1 VRPLVLLILLAILI
15 AARPIQAQSACG
27 SAPECR
33 DLAVA
38 AQQRGDV
45 ETFHDLAWRAVQTG
59 PRNDAALLLLLA
71 RAQSLSGRAGD
82 ALVMLQ
88 RLAARGIDISDANTS
103 DDFRRVRNLPAWA
116 EWKGIAA
123 PASDSPTTPPAT
135 AVSPP
140 AATAT
145 PSRAPSPSAS
155 PKSEAAAAKA
165 PAPVGS
171 SKAAGGAP
179 ETVKPPVD
187 RDEALSLPSTVGSLA
202 AMAYDG
208 VSGRLVLADDSS
220 GTLKVLSEVSGNA
233 ANLVSRGWGG
243 PYKTTGIA
251 IDPAHG
257 DLWVVAT
264 ANDDGSA
271 PAPSVVHRLQL
282 VSGRLLYS
290 VPAPA
295 TSPEARFVAV
305 ALAGTAVYALDAAGR
320 RLFELSTS
328 GKTLR
333 PRATIKVDDPASLA
347 VGSDGVAFVAHGAG
361 ILRVTLANGQST
373 RVTAARGV
381 DLRGLQSIARYHD
394 TLFGIQRRDDGTLA
408 AVRIRLAANGQRAT
422 RLDVIGEAA
431 ASAVAIMGNIFYY
444 VGLQAAGSSVVQRV
458 KLP

>member
-1 VRPLVLLILLAILI
+1 MAL
-15 AARPIQAQSACG
+15 
-27 SAPECR
+27 
-33 DLAVA
+33 A

-45 ETFHDLAWRAVQTG
+45 EAFHDLAWRAVQTG
-59 PRNDAALLLLLA
+59 PRNDAALMLLLA

-82 ALVMLQ
+82 ALVMLR

-123 PASDSPTTPPAT
+123 PASDPPTTAPAT
-135 AVSPP
+135 AASPP
-140 AATAT
+140 AAPAT
-145 PSRAPSPSAS
+145 PSRAPSPPAS
-155 PKSEAAAAKA
+155 PKSAAAAAKA
-165 PAPVGS
+165 PAPEGS
-171 SKAAGGAP
+171 NKAAGGAP
-179 ETVKPPVD
+179 ETVKPAVSVD

-220 GTLKVLSEVSGNA
+220 GTLKVLSDVSGTA

-264 ANDDGSA
+264 ANDAGSA

-282 VSGRLLYS
+282 VSGRLLYT
-290 VPAPA
+290 VPAPE
-295 TSPEARFVAV
+295 TPPEARFVAV

-408 AVRIRLAANGQRAT
+408 AVGIRLAANGQRAT

>member
-1 VRPLVLLILLAILI
+1 MAL
-15 AARPIQAQSACG
+15 
-27 SAPECR
+27 
-33 DLAVA
+33 A
-38 AQQRGDV
+38 AQQRGDL
-45 ETFHDLAWRAVQTG
+45 EAFHDLAWRAVQTG
-59 PRNDAALLLLLA
+59 PRNDAALMLLLA
-71 RAQSLSGRAGD
+71 RAQSLSGRAHD
-82 ALVMLQ
+82 ALIMLQ
-88 RLAARGIDISDANTS
+88 RLAARGIDISDATTS

-116 EWKGIAA
+116 EWKGIAP
-123 PASDSPTTPPAT
+123 PASDSPAT
-135 AVSPP
+135 AAAPADSPP
-140 AATAT
+140 AGTTT
-145 PSRAPSPSAS
+145 PSPRAA

-165 PAPVGS
+165 PAPEGS
-171 SKAAGGAP
+171 SKAASGAP
-179 ETVKPPVD
+179 EPAKPPASAD
-187 RDEALSLPSTVGSLA
+187 RDDALSLPSTVGTPA

-295 TSPEARFVAV
+295 TPPDARFVAV
-305 ALAGTAVYALDAAGR
+305 ALAGTAVYALDAAGHR
-320 RLFELSTS
+320 VFELSTT

-333 PRATIKVDDPASLA
+333 PRATLKVDDPASLA
-347 VGSDGVAFVAHGAG
+347 VGSDGVAFVAHPAG
-361 ILRVTLANGQST
+361 ILRVTLANGQSG
-373 RVTAARGV
+373 RLTAARGV
-381 DLRGLQSIARYHD
+381 DLRGLQSIARHHD
-394 TLFGIQRRDDGTLA
+394 TLFGIQRREDGTLA

-431 ASAVAIMGNIFYY
+431 ASAIAIMGDVLYY
-444 VGLQAAGSSVVQRV
+444 VGPQAAGRTVVERV
-458 KLP
+458 KLR